1 MRGNER
7 IKRTCVDCGRTQDAS
22 EFYGFWGSQLCH
34 TCRVR
39 YDRCARCN
47 QATPLEDMRQAY
59 CVDCRRAYDRDRW
72 ARQRE
77 AREKAER

>member
-7 IKRTCVDCGRTQDAS
+7 TTRTCVDCGRTQDAS
-22 EFYGFWGSQLCH
+22 EFYGFWGSQICH

-39 YDRCARCN
+39 YARCARCN
-47 QATPLEDMRQAY
+47 QPTLLEDMRQAY
-59 CVDCRRAYDRDRW
+59 CVDCRRAYDRNRW

-77 AREKAER
+77 AQGKA